1 MTVLLDVVQMPETE
15 IAEIPA
21 ILAQVPSTL
30 HRFPLRRVDRPGK
43 LPDRLIVDFVKIVK
57 QHLEKQIRLFR
68 DIAPSPIP
76 KQSLKML
83 HNLTRRPKTQQRHD
97 LLPI

>member
-1 MTVLLDVVQMPETE
+1 MTVLLDVVKMPETE

-30 HRFPLRRVDRPGK
+30 HRFPLRRVDRPGE
-43 LPDRLIVDFVKIVK
+43 LPDGLIVNFVKIVE
-57 QHLEKQIRLFR
+57 QHLEEQKRLLR

-76 KQSLKML
+76 
-83 HNLTRRPKTQQRHD
+83 
-97 LLPI
+97 